1 MKKVLTTAAVVVLG
15 ASAFTFAAG
24 PLPEKNS
31 TITVWE
37 TPGTEGQ
44 FIQYAAKE
52 FEKQFAAENV
62 HVNFVPVQANLTISK
77 METAVQT
84 GQGAADVFVFMS
96 DQLGNAINGG
106 LIMPDIVNSQ
116 MIQKNFMPA
125 AVQAATGPDGR
136 IYGFPMS
143 IQTYAMYYNKKYFPN
158 GVQTFEQLIT
168 FAKTYNNATNSQYA
182 LMFDA
187 SNFYYS
193 GAFYQMYGAKI
204 FGTDGAKYNPSALQ
218 INSAAA
224 IQGIQAMISLK
235 PATQSQIGQGS
246 ANNMMGLFGQGKVAA
261 MIDGPLDVQRAQ
273 STGVDFGI
281 CPLPTLNGKHP
292 ISFSEI
298 RLMGVNQ
305 NTKAPMT
312 AQIFAAF
319 CTSPAMEKARFQIV
333 GETPAITALA
343 ADQTIT
349 QSPLAA
355 AFAQQ
360 AKYSV
365 PLPNIPAMA
374 AVWTPMQAAV
384 ASAWNGQATTT
395 DALNNAQN
403 TIIQQIKMAYSSN

>member
-1 MKKVLTTAAVVVLG
+1 MKKVLIAASALAIG
-15 ASAFTFAAG
+15 ASAISFSA
-24 PLPEKNS
+24 PVPEKNS

-37 TPGTEGQ
+37 TPGPEGQ
-44 FIQYAAKE
+44 FIQYAAKA

-62 HVNFVPVQANLTISK
+62 RVNYVPVQANVTVSK
-77 METAVQT
+77 MQTAVQS

-106 LIMPDIVNSQ
+106 LVMPNTVNPQ
-116 MIQKNFMPA
+116 IIQKNFMPA
-125 AVQAATGPDGR
+125 AVQAATGPNGK

-158 GVQTFEQLIT
+158 GVQTFEQLAQ
-168 FAKTYNNATNSQYA
+168 FAKTFNNPANSQYA

-204 FGTDGAKYNPSALQ
+204 FGMDGSKYNPSALQ
-218 INSAAA
+218 VNSPAA
-224 IQGIQAMISLK
+224 IQGIQAMLSLK
-235 PATQSQIGQGS
+235 PTTQSQIGQNS
-246 ANNMMGLFGQGKVAA
+246 ASNMMGLFGQGKVAA
-261 MIDGPLDVQRAQ
+261 MIDGPWDVQRAA

-292 ISFSEI
+292 ISFSGI
-298 RLMGVNQ
+298 RLMGVNP
-305 NTKAPMT
+305 NTKYPMT

-343 ADQTIT
+343 TDPAIT
-349 QSPLAA
+349 KSPIAA

-365 PLPNIPAMA
+365 PMPNIPAMA

-384 ASAWNGQATTT
+384 ASAWNGQASVT

-403 TIIQQIKMAYSSN
+403 TINQQIKMTYSNN